1 MILKSCI
8 TFDIY
13 PLTQI
18 TFRNMLLVICIFWYF
33 HFDIEL
39 LDERDFKDHMMEL
52 CEIQKQREKV
62 EKAYYEMK
70 ATKEVVENTS
80 KEQVEKEAR
89 VKQQAV
95 GDATKITEVLV
106 DLTIYGAL

>member
-1 MILKSCI
+1 
-8 TFDIY
+8 
-13 PLTQI
+13 
-18 TFRNMLLVICIFWYF
+18 
-33 HFDIEL
+33 
-39 LDERDFKDHMMEL
+39 MEL

-89 VKQQAV
+89 VNHRLGSGLLKP
-95 GDATKITEVLV
+95 G
-106 DLTIYGAL
+106 LTYSHPYIYGISFFL

>member
-1 MILKSCI
+1 
-8 TFDIY
+8 
-13 PLTQI
+13 
-18 TFRNMLLVICIFWYF
+18 
-33 HFDIEL
+33 
-39 LDERDFKDHMMEL
+39 
-52 CEIQKQREKV
+52 
-62 EKAYYEMK
+62 MK

>member
-1 MILKSCI
+1 
-8 TFDIY
+8 
-13 PLTQI
+13 
-18 TFRNMLLVICIFWYF
+18 
-33 HFDIEL
+33 
-39 LDERDFKDHMMEL
+39 MEL

-106 DLTIYGAL
+106 DLTIYEKADEIFQQIYMNLRPSRLTPHMKPLQWKTRF